1 MIEIDGSYGEGGGQV
16 LRTALTLST
25 ITGQA
30 VHLRRIRAGRRNPG
44 LQPQHLTG
52 VLALA
57 EVCAA
62 ELRGVG
68 LKSTELVFAPQT
80 KPRAGEYR
88 FDVADVAQGGSA
100 GSVTLI
106 AQTLLLPLAF
116 ADGPSQLTLV
126 GGTHVP
132 WSPSFH
138 YLAHVYLPTV
148 ARMGVHAVASLEAW
162 GFYPVGGGKMTMS
175 ITSPWLSQTTGEGL
189 ESALNRSPTASSRLP
204 RSTSAGTRT
213 SSEFEDASPGAG
225 VGVFS
230 PLSLLERGLL
240 KRVWGLGVAANLPA
254 HIPQRIVSRARNLL
268 AEGGVRA
275 EITPVRER
283 AAGPGAGL
291 FLIAEYEHILAGFSS
306 IGEKGKPSEQ
316 VAEEAALDLLAHHR
330 SGEPVDMHL
339 ADQLLLPMAL
349 ARGRSE
355 FRTCRITQHLL
366 TNAHIIQQFLPVRIE
381 VEGEEH
387 QSGHVT
393 VTLVNQ

>member
-1 MIEIDGSYGEGGGQV
+1 VIEIDGSYGEGGGQV
-16 LRTALTLST
+16 LRTALTLSV

-57 EVCAA
+57 KVCAA
-62 ELRGVG
+62 ELRGAG
-68 LKSTELVFAPQT
+68 LKSTEIVFAPQS
-80 KPRAGEYR
+80 KPRVGEYK
-88 FDVADVAQGGSA
+88 FDVAAVAQGGSA
-100 GSVTLI
+100 GSVILI

-116 ADGPSQLTLV
+116 AGGPSHLTLM

-138 YLAHVYLPTV
+138 YLAHVYLPMAV
-148 ARMGVHAVASLEAW
+148 RMGLRAEAKLEAW
-162 GFYPVGGGKMTMS
+162 GFYPVGGGRVRMEVTPPPS
-175 ITSPWLSQTTGEGL
+175 EGFPTGEG
-189 ESALNRSPTASSRLP
+189 P
-204 RSTSAGTRT
+204 
-213 SSEFEDASPGAG
+213 G
-225 VGVFS
+225 VGT
-230 PLSLLERGLL
+230 LSLLARGSL
-240 KRVWGLGVAANLPA
+240 KRVWGIGVAANLPA
-254 HIPQRIVSRARNLL
+254 HIPQRIASRARNVL
-268 AEGGVRA
+268 AEGGVQA
-275 EITPVRER
+275 EITPLRER

-291 FLIAEYEHILAGFSS
+291 FLVAEYEHTFAGFSS

-316 VAEEAALDLLAHHR
+316 VAEEAALDLLAHYR

-355 FRTCRITQHLL
+355 FRTCRVTQHLL

-381 VEGEEH
+381 IEGEEH
-387 QSGHVT
+387 DAGRV
-393 VTLVNQ
+393 VVNPSPV

>member
-1 MIEIDGSYGEGGGQV
+1 VIEIDGSYGEGGGQV
-16 LRTALTLST
+16 LRTALTLSV

-30 VHLRRIRAGRRNPG
+30 VHLRLIRAGRRNPG

-57 EVCAA
+57 KVCAA
-62 ELRGVG
+62 ELRGAG
-68 LKSTELVFAPQT
+68 LKSTEIVFAPQS
-80 KPRAGEYR
+80 KPRMGEYE
-88 FDVADVAQGGSA
+88 FDVAAVAQGGSA
-100 GSVTLI
+100 GSVILI

-116 ADGPSQLTLV
+116 AGGPSHLTLM

-138 YLAHVYLPTV
+138 YLAHVYLPMV
-148 ARMGVHAVASLEAW
+148 ARMGLRAEAKLEAW
-162 GFYPVGGGKMTMS
+162 GFYPVGGGRVTVS
-175 ITSPWLSQTTGEGL
+175 ITPTPDSPPLTGNVPTGEGPGM
-189 ESALNRSPTASSRLP
+189 EALALLSR
-204 RSTSAGTRT
+204 G
-213 SSEFEDASPGAG
+213 
-225 VGVFS
+225 
-230 PLSLLERGLL
+230 PLN
-240 KRVWGLGVAANLPA
+240 RVWGTGVAANLPA
-254 HIPQRIVSRARNLL
+254 HIPQRIVSRTRNLL

-291 FLIAEYEHILAGFSS
+291 FLVAEYEHTLAGFSS

-349 ARGRSE
+349 ASGRSE

-381 VEGEEH
+381 IEGEEH
-387 QSGHVT
+387 DAGRV
-393 VTLVNQ
+393 VVNPSPV